1 MPHKLADMCDIAQK
15 DAIER
20 SCFDIEEVLQEATL
34 AEKVALLSGEAS
46 FPDHEVYHRKA
57 AFMNG

>member
-1 MPHKLADMCDIAQK
+1 MCDIAQK